1 MKKLRDA
8 ILLLCLCAPQLRAG
22 TGTTALP
29 FLKLAQGARP
39 AAMGGA
45 YCAAGDDVWSVF
57 YNPAGAALAQ
67 RQEIALAHNE
77 WLEGMRN
84 ESAVYE
90 GPSGPDAT
98 LFAGLNALF
107 SGAMDKLDVSGA
119 ETGSFSSQEGALSL
133 GAATALGSGYYGGA
147 ALKGLYQRT
156 TVGSA
161 YAWAGDAGLL
171 KVEGDWR
178 FGLSAANFGTRLK
191 LGSTAF
197 PLPLVLRGG
206 IAWNYM
212 QRLTITADGVKAGE
226 SAAAPA
232 VGAEGQIP
240 TGPDGAFYVRA
251 GYTGGRSRFTG
262 SGVTAGLGLRNGDL
276 SVDYA
281 YAPYGEL
288 GDAHRITIAVRFG
301 GERQKAQKRRY
312 AAPQRKVVRPAPA
325 ADNGE
330 PAKAEPAKRKAAAG
344 NGSGKDVYFMW

>member
-1 MKKLRDA
+1 M
-8 ILLLCLCAPQLRAG
+8 CLCAPQLRAG

-29 FLKLAQGARP
+29 FLKLDQGARP

-45 YCAAGDDVWSVF
+45 YCAAGDDAWSVF

-77 WLEGMRN
+77 WLQGMRN

-90 GPSGPDAT
+90 GPSGPSAT
-98 LFAGLNALF
+98 IFAGLNALF

-119 ETGSFSSQEGALSL
+119 GIGSFSSQEGALSF
-133 GAATALGSGYYGGA
+133 GAATALGAGYYGGA

-171 KVEGDWR
+171 KVAGDWR
-178 FGLSAANFGTRLK
+178 FGLSAANFGTRMK

-197 PLPLVLRGG
+197 SLPLMLRAGV
-206 IAWNYM
+206 AWNYM
-212 QRLTITADGVKAGE
+212 ERLTLTADGVKAGE

-232 VGAEGQIP
+232 VGAEGQVP
-240 TGPDGAFYVRA
+240 TGPDGAFYLRA

-276 SVDYA
+276 RVDYA

-301 GERQKAQKRRY
+301 GERQKAQKRHY
-312 AAPQRKVVRPAPA
+312 YAPQRKVVKNAPVPGSSGPARTKTAPA
-325 ADNGE
+325 KKKAGAAKNGDD
-330 PAKAEPAKRKAAAG
+330 K
-344 NGSGKDVYFMW
+344 SVYFMW